1 MIRVVVDTNV
11 VVSALLQAGSLPE
24 AVFTLASSGNIQ
36 WVASEPIL
44 AEYEGV
50 LQRPRLAIN
59 SGKVADAMTRI
70 RTSILLV
77 VPRVTVEA
85 TSDPEDNMFLEC
97 AQAGDADYIVTGNV
111 RHFPRIWQRTHIVTP
126 REFIDIWTAALD
138 DVR

>member
-1 MIRVVVDTNV
+1 MPNT
-11 VVSALLQAGSLPE
+11 E
-24 AVFTLASSGNIQ
+24 
-36 WVASEPIL
+36 E
-44 AEYEGV
+44 V
-50 LQRPRLAIN
+50 LQRPLLAIN

-70 RTSILLV
+70 RTSILWV